1 MRRRKIHPSIRE
13 LLPMNFGDFPKMQIF
28 VCDILR
34 ERIMDRLRKMF
45 SPKYNYREG
54 DEFHLPP
61 DELLRFAK
69 EETEDMNVTVF
80 YNKEN

>member
-1 MRRRKIHPSIRE
+1 
-13 LLPMNFGDFPKMQIF
+13 
-28 VCDILR
+28 
-34 ERIMDRLRKMF
+34 MDRLRKMF

-61 DELLRFAK
+61 EELLRFAK